1 MLNEMGT
8 RLKEA
13 RIAKGYSLEDLQD
26 VTKIQKR
33 YLAGIEEGNYSM
45 MPGQFYVRAFIKQYA
60 DAVGLNADELLE
72 QHKSE
77 IPETTKEQISKPM
90 AAPARSRRQSMSKA
104 SSSRMNEKMPM
115 IIVALFIVL
124 ILFVMWFFY
133 NMLAENDP
141 SDDVMESDDGLQYE
155 APPENTSPAVEEPES
170 DEEDAAEQE
179 EAAEQPEEEQPAEP
193 EAEISVVGTDG
204 QTTTY
209 QWTGPAERKLLIEVK
224 GASWVAVTNE
234 NQEDLLPPAERQA
247 GQSETLDL
255 SEEPYVR
262 LRLGAAPNVELSL
275 NGEPIEYEQD
285 LTTQNIV
292 IEFTDAE

>member
-1 MLNEMGT
+1 MNEMGT

-77 IPETTKEQISKPM
+77 MPETTKEQVSKPM
-90 AAPARSRRQSMSKA
+90 AAPARSRRQSMSK
-104 SSSRMNEKMPM
+104 SSSGRINEKMPM

-124 ILFVMWFFY
+124 IIFVMWFFY

-141 SDDVMESDDGLQYE
+141 TDEATENDDGLQYE
-155 APPENTSPAVEEPES
+155 APSENSPPPTEEEEPAE
-170 DEEDAAEQE
+170 DEAAE
-179 EAAEQPEEEQPAEP
+179 EQPEEEEPAEP
-193 EAEISVVGTDG
+193 ETEISVTGTEG

-209 QWTGPAERKLLIEVK
+209 QWTGPAERELVIDVS
-224 GASWVAVTNE
+224 GPSWVGATDE
-234 NQEDLLPPAERQA
+234 NGENLMTATTMQA
-247 GQSETLDL
+247 GQSETLDV
-255 SEEPYVR
+255 SEASQIR

-275 NGEPIEYEQD
+275 NGEPIEYQQD

-292 IEFTDAE
+292 IDFTDAE

>member
-72 QHKSE
+72 QHKAE
-77 IPETTKEQISKPM
+77 MPETTKEQVSKPM
-90 AAPARSRRQSMSKA
+90 AAPARSRRQSMSK
-104 SSSRMNEKMPM
+104 SSSNRINEKMPM
-115 IIVALFIVL
+115 ILVALFIVL
-124 ILFVMWFFY
+124 IIFVMWFFY
-133 NMLAENDP
+133 NMLAQNDPTDEVAEND
-141 SDDVMESDDGLQYE
+141 DGVQYE
-155 APPENTSPAVEEPES
+155 APSENSPPAT
-170 DEEDAAEQE
+170 EEDEPAEDE
-179 EAAEQPEEEQPAEP
+179 SAEEQPEEEEPAEP
-193 EAEISVVGTDG
+193 ETEISVAGTDG
-204 QTTTY
+204 QTTNY
-209 QWTGPAERKLLIEVK
+209 QWTGPAERELLIEVS
-224 GASWVAVTNE
+224 GPSWVAATDE
-234 NQEDLLPPAERQA
+234 NGENLMTAATMQS
-247 GQSETLDL
+247 GQSETLDV
-255 SEEPYVR
+255 SEASQVR
-262 LRLGAAPNVELSL
+262 IRLGATPNVVLSL

-292 IEFTDAE
+292 IDFTDAE

>member
-1 MLNEMGT
+1 MIVLNEMGT

-72 QHKSE
+72 QHKAE
-77 IPETTKEQISKPM
+77 MPETTKEQVSKPI
-90 AAPARSRRQSMSKA
+90 AAPSPSRRKSMSKSS
-104 SSSRMNEKMPM
+104 SSSRINEKMPM
-115 IIVALFIVL
+115 IIVALFIVV
-124 ILFVMWFFY
+124 IIFVTWFFY
-133 NMLAENDP
+133 NMLAQNDP
-141 SDDVMESDDGLQYE
+141 TEEEAGTEDGLQYE
-155 APPENTSPAVEEPES
+155 APAENTSPATEEEAPA
-170 DEEDAAEQE
+170 EEE
-179 EAAEQPEEEQPAEP
+179 EAAEEEPAEEAPAAP
-193 EAEISVVGTDG
+193 EAEIAVAGTDG

-209 QWTGPAERKLLIEVK
+209 QWTGPAERELNIELT
-224 GASWVAVTNE
+224 GASWVGATDANGE
-234 NQEDLLPPAERQA
+234 ELMTAATMQA
-247 GQSETLDL
+247 GQSESVDL
-255 SEEPYVR
+255 AGVSQVR
-262 LRLGAAPNVELSL
+262 LRLGAAPNVSLTL
-275 NGEPIEYEQD
+275 NGEQIEYEQD

>member
-77 IPETTKEQISKPM
+77 MPETTKEQVSKPM
-90 AAPARSRRQSMSKA
+90 AAPARSRRQSMSK
-104 SSSRMNEKMPM
+104 SSSGRINEKMPM

-124 ILFVMWFFY
+124 IIFVMWFFY

-141 SDDVMESDDGLQYE
+141 TDEATENDDGLQYE
-155 APPENTSPAVEEPES
+155 APSENSPPPTEEEEPAE
-170 DEEDAAEQE
+170 DEAAE
-179 EAAEQPEEEQPAEP
+179 EQPEEEPAEP
-193 EAEISVVGTDG
+193 ETEISVAGTEG

-209 QWTGPAERKLLIEVK
+209 QWTGPAERELVIDVS
-224 GASWVAVTNE
+224 GPSWVGATDE
-234 NQEDLLPPAERQA
+234 NGENLMTAATMQA
-247 GQSETLDL
+247 GQSETLDV
-255 SEEPYVR
+255 SEASQIR

-275 NGEPIEYEQD
+275 NGEPIEYQQD

-292 IEFTDAE
+292 IDFTDAE

>member
-13 RIAKGYSLEDLQD
+13 RIAKGYSLENLQD

-77 IPETTKEQISKPM
+77 MPETTKEQVSKPM
-90 AAPARSRRQSMSKA
+90 AAPARSRRQSMSK
-104 SSSRMNEKMPM
+104 SSSGRINEKMPM

-124 ILFVMWFFY
+124 IIFVMWFFY

-141 SDDVMESDDGLQYE
+141 TDEATENDDGLQYE
-155 APPENTSPAVEEPES
+155 APSENSPPPTEEEEPAE
-170 DEEDAAEQE
+170 DEAAE
-179 EAAEQPEEEQPAEP
+179 EQPEEEEPAEP
-193 EAEISVVGTDG
+193 ETEISVTGTEG

-209 QWTGPAERKLLIEVK
+209 QWTGPAERELVIDVS
-224 GASWVAVTNE
+224 GPSWVGATDE
-234 NQEDLLPPAERQA
+234 NGENLMTAATMQA
-247 GQSETLDL
+247 GQSETLDV
-255 SEEPYVR
+255 SEASQIR

-275 NGEPIEYEQD
+275 NGEPIEYQQD

-292 IEFTDAE
+292 IDFTDAE